1 MEAFACLMIVCLFAL
16 LINHYMSLWG
26 REGLAG
32 SACTVSGSSPSA
44 CRTIASLKNTY
55 SIKHADEL
63 MAASRQRISDKVNN
77 VTKSVEAY
85 RSKIIAN
92 VAEIL
97 HHRDNATKMYAAAVK
112 EEAAK
117 KKKKK

>member
-1 MEAFACLMIVCLFAL
+1 MKAFACLMIVCLSAI
-16 LINHYMSLWG
+16 LINHNMSLLG

-32 SACTVSGSSPSA
+32 SACAVSGSSPAA
-44 CRTIASLKNTY
+44 CRAIASHKNTY

-63 MAASRQRISDKVNN
+63 MAASRKRITDKVNN

-85 RSKIIAN
+85 RSKIVAN

-97 HHRDNATKMYAAAVK
+97 HHRDNATKMYQAAQK
-112 EEAAK
+112 SK